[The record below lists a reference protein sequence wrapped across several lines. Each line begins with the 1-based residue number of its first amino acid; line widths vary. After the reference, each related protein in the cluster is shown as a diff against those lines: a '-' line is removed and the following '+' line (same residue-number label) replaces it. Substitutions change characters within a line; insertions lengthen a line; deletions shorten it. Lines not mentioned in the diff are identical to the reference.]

1 MAKFTKRIP
10 FDSIPV
16 FDLSDSGVP
25 DTPGTD
31 PAIPSLPVIVPSF
44 SFDKSS
50 LPGYGTTLPVTDVDF
65 SLPAEDYKRVQ
76 AWFTGDFSH
85 VTMPESATLKKNMTT
100 AVLSAVNSFISSATN
115 RNLFTSPFMMGC
127 RYRLFDNS
135 LVYPT
140 EPVALVPAEKAPD
153 LIITS
158 YKVYEK
164 SIHTEVAVSHYPAA
178 LMFSIPVPE
187 NAEEY
192 KDIITSVEF
201 FITRQSD
208 LYSPDATVSGIRS
221 ISANGVRERTWY
233 YERYESDALIAQAK
247 TETIFRI
254 VATIPFSDIA
264 EGAYSTLSP
273 FPLEAGT
280 LQRLSSLQKITYP
293 FTNSNGSGTGNGP
306 TGNSSSSSNP
316 TTGISGWR
324 PYLHIAT
331 APLDLGLPEAP
342 KSVSDL
348 FLRGIFQRDEVTMT
362 LYGSHHREHWRM
374 IARSHGPYIRGLR
387 RAPYRWFK
395 VEIQLSMRR
404 DDFLEALTFTYT
416 K

>member
-16 FDLSDSGVP
+16 FYLSDSGTP
-25 DTPGTD
+25 DNPD
-31 PAIPSLPVIVPSF
+31 INPDIPSLPVISPSF
-44 SFDKSS
+44 SFDRGSI
-50 LPGYGTTLPVTDVDF
+50 PGYGSTLPVTDIDF
-65 SLPAEDYKRVQ
+65 SFPAEDFKRVQ

-85 VTMPESATLKKNMTT
+85 VTLPESATLKKNMTN
-100 AVLSAVNSFISSATN
+100 AVLAALGSFISSATN
-115 RNLFTSPFMMGC
+115 RNLFTSPFMIGY

-135 LVYPT
+135 LVYLN
-140 EPVALVPAEKAPD
+140 EPMVLVPSEKAPD

-158 YKVYEK
+158 YKIYEK
-164 SIHTEVAVSHYPAA
+164 SLHTEVTISHYPAK
-178 LMFSIPVPE
+178 LMLSIPVPE

-201 FITRQSD
+201 FITRQSE
-208 LYSPDATVSGIRS
+208 LYSSEAQVSGIRS
-221 ISANGVRERTWY
+221 MATDGVRERVWY
-233 YERYESDALIAQAK
+233 YERYETDAIIAQAK
-247 TETIFRI
+247 AETGFRI
-254 VATIPFSDIA
+254 ISTLPFSEIA
-264 EGAYSTLSP
+264 EGTYSTLSP

-404 DDFLEALTFTYT
+404 DDFLEALTFTYS